1 MATQNIIKTQSGREI
16 LRQNNGADI
25 VSRQMFGKFFYEGDL
40 TILFGDSNTG
50 KSILANEVAFFV
62 SGGGHGWMDMESPNI
77 PSLYIDMEMSTR
89 QFAKRYNNIGDYMPE
104 LYQRAEVNAMSYPE
118 EKILPA
124 IKASIIMQQDKP
136 NGAKFIIIDNIT
148 NGFGSIYSASRMR
161 KIISELKLLKERFEL
176 TILLIAHCPKRK
188 PWTPI
193 TQDSLG
199 GSKMLINFVDSAFAI
214 APSRQAEDIKYI
226 KQIKSREDAKYS
238 SVMSVKIT
246 DSPYLGFSFL
256 GWDEEDN
263 HLSENGILSV
273 YEVITPEME
282 IEIIKMIQED
292 RSFSEISSTLG
303 VSKSII
309 VDYALQNNL

>member
-1 MATQNIIKTQSGREI
+1 
-16 LRQNNGADI
+16 
-25 VSRQMFGKFFYEGDL
+25 
-40 TILFGDSNTG
+40 
-50 KSILANEVAFFV
+50 
-62 SGGGHGWMDMESPNI
+62 MESPNI

-89 QFAKRYNNIGDYMPE
+89 KFAKRYNNIGDYMPE

-161 KIISELKLLKERFEL
+161 KIISELKLLKERFGL

-226 KQIKSREDAKYS
+226 KQIKTREDAKET

-256 GWDEEDN
+256 GWDEEDT
-263 HLSENGILSV
+263 HLSDNGILSV